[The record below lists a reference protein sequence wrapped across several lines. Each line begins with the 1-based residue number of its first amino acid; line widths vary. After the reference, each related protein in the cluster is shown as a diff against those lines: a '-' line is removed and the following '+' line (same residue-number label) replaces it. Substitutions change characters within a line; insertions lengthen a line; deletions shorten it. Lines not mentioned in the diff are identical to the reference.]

1 MFWQISHIN
10 VLYCNDYKAYSNI
23 SMVIFLCHV
32 FISYILYD
40 EDNSVAIL
48 QLNKKNHFYFCKDRL
63 NMWSLIFPPDVT
75 AIITTD
81 KINAKLSWRPIYIL
95 IEETISN
102 NSNAN

>member
-48 QLNKKNHFYFCKDRL
+48 QAQQKKSFLFLQGSSEYVVTHLSAWCYSHNH
-63 NMWSLIFPPDVT
+63 NW
-75 AIITTD
+75 
-81 KINAKLSWRPIYIL
+81 
-95 IEETISN
+95 
-102 NSNAN
+102 